1 MQLLFNSKQDI
12 DSLEVRVVKDQRVRS
27 PGPLKTRPLFVAPS
41 LIKPQRKL
49 NQYRHT
55 HYIPESNMSG
65 QQQTKVWPP
74 ERATMSWSLKPI
86 CLPKTCLRWSEP
98 GFKKKQAASASPR
111 VNRSDI
117 KTSVWSGRLHGA
129 SATRHHCYPK
139 QAGYRDAKTTPL
151 KHLTKDAR
159 WM

>member
-1 MQLLFNSKQDI
+1 MMIDVLITQTHLLAKDLPQV
-12 DSLEVRVVKDQRVRS
+12 VRTWFQK
-27 PGPLKTRPLFVAPS
+27 
-41 LIKPQRKL
+41 
-49 NQYRHT
+49 N
-55 HYIPESNMSG
+55 
-65 QQQTKVWPP
+65 
-74 ERATMSWSLKPI
+74 
-86 CLPKTCLRWSEP
+86 
-98 GFKKKQAASASPR
+98 KQAASASPR

-159 WM
+159 